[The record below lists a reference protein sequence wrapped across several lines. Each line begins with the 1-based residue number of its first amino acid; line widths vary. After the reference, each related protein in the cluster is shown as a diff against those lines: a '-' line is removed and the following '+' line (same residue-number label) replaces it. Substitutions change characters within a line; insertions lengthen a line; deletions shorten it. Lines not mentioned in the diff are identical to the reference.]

1 MRILVRT
8 VMGIA
13 LFAAA
18 LPAHADVLTFT
29 GSVTGLSAF
38 VGVDATCPSPLQFRT
53 TIDPLTTTGTSS
65 FGDFT
70 YRTSTCLSAGGL
82 LSAGSFT
89 IDFGADQFSGT
100 FDGGST
106 PTDVAGISNTA
117 WLFTVLDGT
126 GRFAGASG
134 TFDGTGTTDSRTSPS
149 QVLINFSGNILAPAV
164 PEPASWALMLI
175 GFGAIGAALR
185 RTGKRPISKAA

>member
-1 MRILVRT
+1 MRNIVRT
-8 VMGIA
+8 AMGLA
-13 LFAAA
+13 LVAAA
-18 LPAHADVLTFT
+18 VPAHADVLTFT
-29 GSVTGLSAF
+29 GSVSGLSAF
-38 VGVDATCPSPLQFRT
+38 VGVDATCPSPLQFRS
-53 TIDPLTTTGTSS
+53 TIDPSTTTGTSS
-65 FGDFT
+65 LGNFT
-70 YRTSTCLSAGGL
+70 YGTSTCLSSGGL
-82 LSAGSFT
+82 LSAGSFV

-134 TFDGTGTTDSRTSPS
+134 SFDGSGTTDARTRPS
-149 QVLINFSGNILAPAV
+149 QVLINFSGNILSPAV
-164 PEPASWALMLI
+164 PEPGTWALMLV

-185 RTGKRPISKAA
+185 RTRRASRQIA